1 MEPTILERTNSSI
14 VKFLESPLPRKLFS
28 KGERIPA
35 DDLVGE
41 INPLPIPIKAKP
53 SPPFQILAA
62 LVDED
67 ELRPAL
73 TGIYHCVDKQCMVV
87 TNGHYMFVHPAVV
100 EKAALIRPG
109 NGAVIDEEFP
119 DYLSVIPFYERCAHL
134 TDLSGLAS
142 RLNGLVRANKF
153 LTGIIPARISYQA
166 RSVFLDPSMFLK
178 LITSFIQL
186 GATKLRIDLPT
197 GSDTVRAIVF
207 RDARNLHSMALLM
220 PIMQPGTQAMATVLE
235 LVPESLPRTEILSF
249 LKQRYKKVLNEIPW
263 GVKYHHNKL
272 KEAYAENSEWS
283 IQYEKTKLNQE
294 CAKWQNEIDELRSRF
309 QYWSTLDN
317 SNGAG

>member
-1 MEPTILERTNSSI
+1 MEPTTIESTQSSI
-14 VKFLESPLPRKLFS
+14 VRFLESRLPRKLFS
-28 KGERIPA
+28 KAERIPV

-41 INPLPIPIKAKP
+41 INPVPIPIKVK
-53 SPPFQILAA
+53 SLPPFQVLAA

-119 DYLSVIPFYERCAHL
+119 DYLSVIPFYERCAYL
-134 TDLSGLAS
+134 TGLSGLAD

-153 LTGIIPARISYQA
+153 LTGIIPARISYQE

-186 GATKLRIDLPT
+186 GATKLRIDIPT
-197 GSDTVRAIVF
+197 GSDTTKAIVF
-207 RDARNLHSMALLM
+207 RDARNLHSMAILM

-235 LVPESLPRTEILSF
+235 LVPESLPRTEIMSF
-249 LKQRYKKVLNEIPW
+249 MEDRYKKVLNEIPW

-283 IQYEKTKLNQE
+283 IKYERQKLVEE
-294 CAKWQNEIDELRSRF
+294 CAKWQQEINELRSRV
-309 QYWSTLDN
+309 QYWSALDN
-317 SNGAG
+317 PNGAG